1 MGKVISLLNQKG
13 GVGKSTTAVN
23 LSVALSKMNKKV
35 LLIDL
40 DPQGDATDYS
50 GVLEEQENTSLEFL
64 LEGKK
69 GFIDLEHYSLLPA
82 DISLSDF
89 ELKAVTMMARE
100 SILKSRMA
108 SIDEYDY
115 CLIDCPPSLGLL
127 SVNSLVASDLII
139 SPVLLERFSI
149 KGLKSLSDTL
159 DNIKVINPE
168 IKNKFLIN
176 KYNKSYSHNL
186 ENYDAIMSVVKDQV
200 FDTVIRQDVKISR
213 SQDDTTNIFDFD
225 KNSKA
230 AIDFKKLAKEVIGLE

>member
-1 MGKVISLLNQKG
+1 MSKIISLLNQKG

-50 GVLEEQENTSLEFL
+50 GIIEEQENTTLEFL

-69 GFIDLEHYSLLPA
+69 EFIKTKYYSLSPA

-100 SILKSRMA
+100 SILKSRMT
-108 SIDEYDY
+108 SVDEYDY
-115 CLIDCPPSLGLL
+115 CIIDCPPSLGLL

-149 KGLKSLSDTL
+149 KGLKSLSETL
-159 DNIKVINPE
+159 ENIKIINPG

-200 FDTVIRQDVKISR
+200 FETVIRQDVKISR

-230 AIDFKKLAKEVIGLE
+230 AMDFKKLAEEVISLG